1 MTMVHAS
8 QWLMGMMT
16 LGVISA
22 GVLMSIWAKDRRN
35 QRLHELDMKA
45 AEIELEQ
52 TRQPRRGE

>member
-1 MTMVHAS
+1 MTMVHLS
-8 QWLMGMMT
+8 QALIGAMF
-16 LGVISA
+16 LGAIAAVA
-22 GVLMSIWAKDRRN
+22 LMSIWAKDRRN